1 MSLGTCTGHWGGEF
15 LQQWFLG
22 VQKWCQ
28 MTLEALVD
36 NWLACGGVHCVG
48 PLGKLSLDTMEA
60 CLGQGLMMGGSC
72 RGVVAAPVAVRGVGV
87 PEKSSCLRRMTPKV
101 TVGVIQHNG
110 QLIHV

>member
-1 MSLGTCTGHWGGEF
+1 MVPNDWGG
-15 LQQWFLG
+15 
-22 VQKWCQ
+22 
-28 MTLEALVD
+28 LVD

-87 PEKSSCLRRMTPKV
+87 PEKSSYLRRMTPRV